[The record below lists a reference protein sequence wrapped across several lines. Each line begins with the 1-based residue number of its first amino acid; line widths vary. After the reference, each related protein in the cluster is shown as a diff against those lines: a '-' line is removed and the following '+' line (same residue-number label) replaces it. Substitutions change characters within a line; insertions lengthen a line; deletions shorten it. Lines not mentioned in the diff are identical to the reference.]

1 MRRSRSCP
9 AAGPDSDSDWDRDEH
24 GSTLLLTIFYCVLGL
39 SLIMV
44 VVSATSLYLE
54 RKRLFTLADGAA
66 LAAAEAWSLDD
77 VQVEGDHL
85 SLELDDSEVGD
96 AADAYLADAVHDLHD
111 VELVRATS
119 ADGQSA
125 TITVRAVWYAPIHSE
140 LLPVSVPIEVT
151 ATARS
156 VFH

>member
-1 MRRSRSCP
+1 MRSARARLVQ
-9 AAGPDSDSDWDRDEH
+9 DEQ

-39 SLIMV
+39 SLVLV

-66 LAAAEAWSLDD
+66 LAAAEAWSLDT
-77 VQVEGDHL
+77 VQVEGDRL
-85 SLELDDSEVGD
+85 SLELDLAEVGP
-96 AADAYLADAVHDLHD
+96 AASAYLADAVHELHE
-111 VELVRATS
+111 VELVRAAS
-119 ADGQSA
+119 DDGQSA
-125 TITVRAVWYAPIHSE
+125 TVVMRAVWYAPIHTE
-140 LLPVSVPIEVT
+140 FLPISVPIEVT

>member
-1 MRRSRSCP
+1 MRRGRQCIG
-9 AAGPDSDSDWDRDEH
+9 AGPDHDEE

-39 SLIMV
+39 SLIMI

-66 LAAAEAWSLDD
+66 LAAAESWSLDT

-85 SLELDDSEVGD
+85 SLELDPADVGQ
-96 AADAYLADAVHDLHD
+96 AASAYLSDAVHELHD
-111 VELVRATS
+111 VELVRAAS
-119 ADGQSA
+119 DDGQSA
-125 TITVRAVWYAPIHSE
+125 TITMRAVWYAPIHTE
-140 LLPVSVPIEVT
+140 LLPLSVPIEVT

>member
-1 MRRSRSCP
+1 MRARID
-9 AAGPDSDSDWDRDEH
+9 GDEQ

-39 SLIMV
+39 TLVLV

-66 LAAAEAWSLDD
+66 LAAAEAWSVDT
-77 VQVEGDHL
+77 VQVEGDRL
-85 SLELDDSEVGD
+85 SLELDSAEVGQ
-96 AADAYLADAVHDLHD
+96 AAGAYLSSAVHELHD
-111 VELVRATS
+111 VEIVRAAS
-119 ADGQSA
+119 DDGQSA
-125 TITVRAVWYAPIHSE
+125 TVTMRAVWYAPIHTE
-140 LLPVSVPIEVT
+140 LLPLSVPIEVT

>member
-1 MRRSRSCP
+1 MRRLIRSRL
-9 AAGPDSDSDWDRDEH
+9 ADDDE
-24 GSTLLLTIFYCVLGL
+24 GSTLLLAIFYCFLGL
-39 SLIMV
+39 SLVLV

-66 LAAAEAWSLDD
+66 LAAAEAWSLDT
-77 VQVEGDHL
+77 VQVDGDRL
-85 SLELDDSEVGD
+85 ALELDTGDVRQAASE
-96 AADAYLADAVHDLHD
+96 YLGDAVHSLHG
-111 VELVRATS
+111 VELVRAAS
-119 ADGQSA
+119 DDGQSA
-125 TITVRAVWYAPIHSE
+125 TVTVRAVWYAPIHTE

>member
-1 MRRSRSCP
+1 MRRGWPVRGNRRTCP
-9 AAGPDSDSDWDRDEH
+9 DAERNEQ

-54 RKRLFTLADGAA
+54 RKRLFTLADGTA
-66 LAAAEAWSLDD
+66 LAAAESWSLDT
-77 VQVEGDHL
+77 VQVEGDDL
-85 SLELDDSEVGD
+85 SLELDSAEVGR
-96 AADAYLADAVHDLHD
+96 AATAYLGDAVHELRG
-111 VELVRATS
+111 VELVRAAS
-119 ADGQSA
+119 DDGQSA
-125 TITVRAVWYAPIHSE
+125 TVTMRAVWYAPIHTE
-140 LLPVSVPIEVT
+140 LLPLSVPIEVT

>member
-1 MRRSRSCP
+1 MHR
-9 AAGPDSDSDWDRDEH
+9 AHLGRDEQ
-24 GSTLLLTIFYCVLGL
+24 GSTMLLAIFYCVLGL
-39 SLIMV
+39 ALVLV

-66 LAAAEAWSLDD
+66 LAAAEAWNFDTVTID
-77 VQVEGDHL
+77 GERL
-85 SLELDDSEVGD
+85 SLELD
-96 AADAYLADAVHDLHD
+96 AAGVDRSASAYLADAVHELHD

-119 ADGQSA
+119 VDGQSA
-125 TITVRAVWYAPIHSE
+125 VVTMRAVWYAPIHTE
-140 LLPVSVPIEVT
+140 LLPLSIPIEVT